1 MVARTVPPVRGM
13 GEKVSAL
20 RQNQQTQD
28 RTSYAIHP
36 TDLFMLNGATYIV
49 IIDYFSCY
57 PEVELISTT
66 SQSIIAALKSI
77 FARHSIPETIVSD
90 NGPQYFSQ
98 EFAEF
103 AEDHSFTYTT
113 SSPHY
118 PQSNGQAECTVKTV
132 KKVLTGSS
140 DPCLSL
146 L

>member
-28 RTSYAIHP
+28 RTTYAIHP
-36 TDLFMLNGATYIV
+36 TDLFVLNGATYIV

-57 PEVELISTT
+57 PEVKLTSTT

-77 FARHSIPETIVSD
+77 FARHRIPETFVSD

-103 AEDHSFTYTT
+103 AEDCSFTYIT

-118 PQSNGQAECTVKTV
+118 PQSNGQAECRVKTV